1 MRILDKYLLRE
12 FLLPVVYCFDAFVM
26 LYLVQDLLGRLGDF
40 IQYHA
45 KVSQIVSYYL
55 IILPEAL
62 VVMLPMALLLGLLF
76 CLSNLGKNNELIASV
91 SYTHLT
97 LPTNREV

>member
-26 LYLVQDLLGRLGDF
+26 LYIVQDLLGRLGDF

-62 VVMLPMALLLGLLF
+62 VVMLPMALLLGL
-76 CLSNLGKNNELIASV
+76 
-91 SYTHLT
+91 
-97 LPTNREV
+97 